1 LQLHGKSIHDVLEL
15 TVTEAAAWF
24 AQTGEREKLSDP
36 LEILEEVGLGYL
48 RLGQPLNTLSGGES
62 QRLKLVSHL
71 ADKSVVA
78 GVSPA
83 NKNRAAGTAA
93 STEKT
98 VGNLFIFDEPTT
110 GLHFDDVAILLQL
123 FQRLIDAG
131 HSLVVIEHNLEVIK
145 CADWIIDLG
154 PEAGNEGGEVVAVGT
169 PERVAKVERSHTG
182 RFLRDVIPSAVQ
194 GSRRESFKVTPR
206 APSTPL
212 RYDQD

>member
-1 LQLHGKSIHDVLEL
+1 MQFLSDLYVRCAECEGKRFQPHVLKIQLHGKSIHDVLER

-24 AQTGEREKLSDP
+24 AQIGECEKLSDP

-71 ADKSVVA
+71 ADT
-78 GVSPA
+78 G
-83 NKNRAAGTAA
+83 GTRFCA
-93 STEKT
+93 STDERKL
-98 VGNLFIFDEPTT
+98 VPSRGNLFIFDEPTT

-145 CADWIIDLG
+145 CAD
-154 PEAGNEGGEVVAVGT
+154 
-169 PERVAKVERSHTG
+169 RSEEHTSELQSPMYLVC
-182 RFLRDVIPSAVQ
+182 RL
-194 GSRRESFKVTPR
+194 
-206 APSTPL
+206 L
-212 RYDQD
+212 L